1 MARGKKVD
9 RELAELVLKM
19 KARNPKLTTD
29 QIGAAT
35 NCDASTAG
43 RIIKGGSWE
52 GYCAIKEDKAR
63 KGRER
68 IRKAAEEQQ
77 EAAEV
82 QVPGQLRMALD
93 PEEEILEEKP
103 GMSDQVKMMRFQ
115 AAQVDKICMKL
126 DRLNDSVMMLLRAVR
141 RE

>member
-68 IRKAAEEQQ
+68 TRKAAEEQPP
-77 EAAEV
+77 AEE
-82 QVPGQLRMALD
+82 QVPGQIRMALD

>member
-68 IRKAAEEQQ
+68 NRKAAEEQPP
-77 EAAEV
+77 AEE

>member
-19 KARNPKLTTD
+19 KERNPKLTTD

-68 IRKAAEEQQ
+68 NRKAAEEQPP
-77 EAAEV
+77 AEE

>member
-68 IRKAAEEQQ
+68 TRKAAEEQPP
-77 EAAEV
+77 AEE
-82 QVPGQLRMALD
+82 QVPGQIRMELD